1 MNATFIAGTMPR
13 VSGIIMRRGSD
24 ISPYKGMGKEGK
36 VKERRERE
44 REKREKGTTKENKF
58 AGTGETTRARRESV
72 EKRFLA
78 V

>member
-44 REKREKGTTKENKF
+44 RERKGRKE
-58 AGTGETTRARRESV
+58 RRRRISLPEQGRRLV
-72 EKRFLA
+72 LA
-78 V
+78 AKA